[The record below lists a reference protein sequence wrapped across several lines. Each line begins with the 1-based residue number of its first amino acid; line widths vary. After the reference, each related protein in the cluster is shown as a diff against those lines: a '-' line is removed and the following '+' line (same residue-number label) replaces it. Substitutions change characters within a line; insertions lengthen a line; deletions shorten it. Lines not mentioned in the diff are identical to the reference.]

1 MKTLWVIDEP
11 NQVYKFSRLFSSSRL
26 CDSKILD
33 TGCKVHTRISTVFLV
48 EFFFCTHTVAESGP
62 TEEILI
68 LISIQQELHKGES
81 EVHLLLAICANC
93 CMVSF
98 ALIDALF

>member
-1 MKTLWVIDEP
+1 MEKVAPNSKSVGHSSEIIPQSKTEGPLSKRLADDVPKMKTLWVIDEP

-48 EFFFCTHTVAESGP
+48 EFFLHTYGS
-62 TEEILI
+62 
-68 LISIQQELHKGES
+68 
-81 EVHLLLAICANC
+81 
-93 CMVSF
+93 
-98 ALIDALF
+98 

>member
-1 MKTLWVIDEP
+1 MTVGFWTRVVKFTLESP
-11 NQVYKFSRLFSSSRL
+11 RS
-26 CDSKILD
+26 
-33 TGCKVHTRISTVFLV
+33 FLLN
-48 EFFFCTHTVAESGP
+48 FFCTHTVAESGP

>member
-1 MKTLWVIDEP
+1 MKTLWVIDKP

-26 CDSKILD
+26 CDSRILD

-48 EFFFCTHTVAESGP
+48 EFFCTHTVAGVGP